1 MDGTWMEEWPN
12 NWIEEEL
19 NRNPLPVCCTL
30 GRLALEDTNAQFEE
44 TELSAEELLR
54 NIYLEDDPLQAE
66 WPLEKETWNTGDCLQ
81 CVPHSDLRMSYA
93 TTN

>member
-19 NRNPLPVCCTL
+19 NRNPLPVCCKL
-30 GRLALEDTNAQFEE
+30 GRLALEDTNAQLEE

-54 NIYLEDDPLQAE
+54 NIYLEDDPPASRLAVGKAN
-66 WPLEKETWNTGDCLQ
+66 LEYWRLCNVYSIYQ
-81 CVPHSDLRMSYA
+81 
-93 TTN
+93 